1 MIEILNNIRRTPFQ
15 SSSMFLIQFFAGFL
29 LLVSVSVTIF
39 LVAIFNKV
47 ETQIPVIVYFKPTT
61 VEADIFKLR
70 EQLIKSGK
78 VANLDYI
85 DKKKAFE
92 FYKSQNQNNPL
103 LLEMTSEE
111 NFPPSFEI
119 QATEPRYL
127 FEIANFFK
135 NEKGVDEVQF
145 EKQTVQRLVTVTNI
159 LRTSVFVLAVYLAVM
174 SVITLMTM
182 VMFKIAL
189 RKEEIELQQLLGA
202 SRGKIAH
209 PFFDEGNFITILSTL
224 TAIGVYVGLMFV
236 VRDSVTAYLFGVK
249 DLSVNIYGSTFVVW
263 PLNVTTVSA
272 LMGII
277 FVYIFTMNVIST
289 KIATDKYIK

>member
-1 MIEILNNIRRTPFQ
+1 MIEILSNIRRTPFQ

-29 LLVSVSVTIF
+29 LLVSVSATIF

-61 VEADIFKLR
+61 AEADIFKLR

-92 FYKSQNQNNPL
+92 FYKTQNQNNPL

-119 QATEPRYL
+119 QATEPRFL

-135 NEKGVDEVQF
+135 TEKGVDEVQF
-145 EKQTVQRLVTVTNI
+145 EKQTVERLVTITNI
-159 LRTSVFVLAVYLAVM
+159 LRTSIFILASYLALM

-209 PFFDEGNFITILSTL
+209 PFFDEGNFITIVSTL
-224 TAIGVYVGLMFV
+224 TAIGVYVGLIFV
-236 VRDSVTAYLFGVK
+236 VKDSMSSYLYGVK
-249 DLSVNIYGSTFVVW
+249 DLSVNVYGSTFIIW
-263 PLNVTTVSA
+263 PLNILTTST

-277 FVYIFTMNVIST
+277 FAYTFIMNVIST